1 MDAEKK
7 QLIFDLYQKYGN
19 IWKVGLEVNL
29 TGQKVHSYLTKYG
42 LINKMNYFTQK
53 DKDFLLENYV
63 KYASQNKLSEISIL
77 LKRTPSF
84 ISRKAKELGLTNKTK
99 KFVSEEQKLKVS
111 ERIKKYI
118 KENGH
123 PKGMINKKH
132 SEKTKIKLS
141 EKSKLAWKNP
151 NYILHSEE
159 YKQKISD
166 RMAKQQA
173 SGKMANNY
181 SKAKNGT
188 VTLNDKTYFYR
199 SSWEVNIAA
208 YLVFQKDNK
217 MILDWEYE
225 PDVFWFDN
233 IKRGVRSYKPDFKI
247 TRLDGTQYYIEV
259 KGWMDNKSKTKLNR
273 MRIYYPEIEI
283 ELIDQKRYNSIKKNS
298 ALYKYWG
305 ALDNDEYVTKFIK
318 CSIAGCENK
327 NHSKD
332 VCRKHFYK
340 IYKA

>member
-1 MDAEKK
+1 M
-7 QLIFDLYQKYGN
+7 
-19 IWKVGLEVNL
+19 
-29 TGQKVHSYLTKYG
+29 
-42 LINKMNYFTQK
+42 INKMNYFTK
-53 DKDFLLENYV
+53 EDELILIE
-63 KYASQNKLSEISIL
+63 KYKSYRKVGKLKELAKSL
-77 LKRTPSF
+77 NRTPEF
-84 ISRKAKELGLTNKTK
+84 ISRKAKKLGLTDAN
-99 KFVSEEQKLKVS
+99 S
-111 ERIKKYI
+111 RIDMKQFGKIIGENTRRYI

-123 PKGMINKKH
+123 PKGFLNKKH
-132 SEKTKIKLS
+132 SEKTKIKIS
-141 EKSKLAWKNP
+141 EASKLTWKNP